1 MPDLSPTKP
10 CCIVLC
16 RKSQGTEGSRYSCR
30 SQQSIERGKI
40 INFMS
45 ADVNNIINF
54 LHPAMADIV
63 VAPITIVV
71 AVVLLYH
78 QIG

>member
-1 MPDLSPTKP
+1 MNQSADA
-10 CCIVLC
+10 VLHV
-16 RKSQGTEGSRYSCR
+16 RRS

-40 INFMS
+40 INLMS

-71 AVVLLYH
+71 AVALLYL

>member
-1 MPDLSPTKP
+1 MNMINQSAKA
-10 CCIVLC
+10 VLHV
-16 RKSQGTEGSRYSCR
+16 RRR

-40 INFMS
+40 INLMS

-63 VAPITIVV
+63 VAPITIIV
-71 AVVLLYH
+71 AVALLYV

>member
-1 MPDLSPTKP
+1 MLH
-10 CCIVLC
+10 V
-16 RKSQGTEGSRYSCR
+16 RCR

-40 INFMS
+40 INLMS

-71 AVVLLYH
+71 AVALLYL

>member
-1 MPDLSPTKP
+1 VHESANA
-10 CCIVLC
+10 VLHVP
-16 RKSQGTEGSRYSCR
+16 RR

-40 INFMS
+40 INLMS

-54 LHPAMADIV
+54 LNPAMADIV

-71 AVVLLYH
+71 AVALLYTH
-78 QIG
+78 IG

>member
-1 MPDLSPTKP
+1 MMPSCDS
-10 CCIVLC
+10 CGA
-16 RKSQGTEGSRYSCR
+16 QGAFTPYR

-40 INFMS
+40 INLMS